1 MDLRFIC
8 RWFKCAEKYACICLF
23 MFAQYANDSANLLFC
38 TAFALDVKVCK
49 PVIFR
54 MFTQLGIGY
63 HGWSNFHNWT
73 RLLCIA
79 NVTKLSVLNMLAHEA
94 NVSKHKLWT
103 NFLVCA
109 NLIKH
114 KILLVAANVVKSQ
127 GLNKVAWAVNLIKL
141 LLFYN
146 FSLR

>member
-1 MDLRFIC
+1 
-8 RWFKCAEKYACICLF
+8 
-23 MFAQYANDSANLLFC
+23 MFLWTIFAHYANDSANLLFC
-38 TAFALDVKVCK
+38 TAFALDVKVYVNLLFLERLRSFANVSEACNLNN
-49 PVIFR
+49 VG
-54 MFTQLGIGY
+54 LGY

-79 NVTKLSVLNMLAHEA
+79 NVTKLFVLNMFAHEA
-94 NVSKHKLWT
+94 NVSKPKLWT
-103 NFLVCA
+103 NFLGCA

-127 GLNKVAWAVNLIKL
+127 VLNKVAWAANLIKL
-141 LLFYN
+141 LLLYN